1 MNKIN
6 KYIAGMGVAVMSLA
20 TFNSCIEEVEPQSS
34 TVIESQVN
42 QSSSAVNASRTSS
55 FFRLVSFKNE

>member
-34 TVIESQVN
+34 TVTGSQVE
-42 QSSSAVNASRTSS
+42 QSSSAVKA
-55 FFRLVSFKNE
+55 LVWGLPYY